1 MSILGRPEG
10 APVANLSSMRRMLPF
25 VVPGRNQAVVYF
37 EQIVDVTRT
46 LAFIEEQGR
55 TTGKKI
61 SIFQIVLAAMVRT
74 FVERPDLNRFVV
86 GGKLRQRAKIE
97 FSFAIKR
104 AMRDDAGLTTVKVT
118 FDPDDDLDRVG
129 ERLSAPIRDGKSG
142 KKTTSDVEMD
152 WFTRLPGFV
161 LRLLLALQRWLDALN
176 LLPAAMIRADPL
188 YTSVFL
194 TNLGSVG
201 LDSAYHHLFEY
212 GTCPFFVAVG
222 KVKKA
227 VLVGEDGAPV
237 VRDVVSLKYSFDE
250 RIVDGLYCARSLEIF
265 QRYFEDPGRLSARRV
280 ERGGGVSA
288 TVTGDAGA

>member
-1 MSILGRPEG
+1 MSILGRAEG
-10 APVANLSSMRRMLPF
+10 APIAGLSSMRRMLPF
-25 VVPGRNQAVVYF
+25 VIPGRNQAAVYF
-37 EQIVDVTRT
+37 EQIVDVTRA
-46 LAFIEEQGR
+46 LAFIEARGR
-55 TTGKKI
+55 AAEKKV
-61 SIFQIVLAAMVRT
+61 SLFQIVLAAMLRT

-104 AMRDDAGLTTVKVT
+104 AMRDDAGLTTAKVA
-118 FDPDDDLDRVG
+118 FEPEDDLDRVG
-129 ERLSAPIRDGKSG
+129 ERMAAPIREGRGG

-152 WFTRLPGFV
+152 WFTRLPAFM
-161 LRLLLALQRWLDALN
+161 LRLIMLLQRWLDALN
-176 LLPAAMIRADPL
+176 LLPSAMIRSDPL
-188 YTSVFL
+188 YTSMFF

-250 RIVDGLYCARSLEIF
+250 RIVDGLYCARSLDVF
-265 QRYFEDPGRLSARRV
+265 QRYLEDPSRL
-280 ERGGGVSA
+280 ER
-288 TVTGDAGA
+288 